1 VSVKDQWVGT
11 HKQVLNVVTTCW
23 RYGPNKLMLLLI
35 NRSLAFS
42 TASRAVRGERN
53 YVVTHGSVS
62 RHARDIVGIP
72 FFSGAVTL
80 SKVVDE

>member
-1 VSVKDQWVGT
+1 
-11 HKQVLNVVTTCW
+11 
-23 RYGPNKLMLLLI
+23 MLLLI
-35 NRSLAFS
+35 KRSLAFS

-53 YVVTHGSVS
+53 YVVTRGSVS